1 MDSPVRT
8 SFRVIRR
15 SDLPSISCW
24 VGRGGFR
31 RRGLLAGVARRV
43 SAGIDGYREQERRRF
58 LPDPGKQWLAPR
70 TLSLWSSWR
79 HLWLPSWPGLAADRS
94 PRGCGCQQTVDV
106 TLKHPPLWNS
116 CAMCRTDMTQY
127 LLTSTEPF
135 ALSSML
141 AVREDVNSINHSS
154 VRKMRIP
161 FLIPAGEKCMLQ
173 QVREDGLNKTLHL
186 SLHISAPGLMYHHVH
201 SCWLLKSLTATWY
214 SALS

>member
-1 MDSPVRT
+1 MACGAMRRWSSGAGFAAASRDTRRFWARGRVLWTVRWG
-8 SFRVIRR
+8 RR
-15 SDLPSISCW
+15 SGSSGEATCHRFPVGWREGDLDVPVCLLESH
-24 VGRGGFR
+24 GGY
-31 RRGLLAGVARRV
+31 RRV
-43 SAGIDGYREQERRRF
+43 SRTGEEAL
-58 LPDPGKQWLAPR
+58 LPDPGKQWPAPR

-94 PRGCGCQQTVDV
+94 PRDCGCQQTVGF

-154 VRKMRIP
+154 VRKIRSP
-161 FLIPAGEKCMLQ
+161 FLIPAGEKCVSQ
-173 QVREDGLNKTLHL
+173 QLREDGLNKTLH
-186 SLHISAPGLMYHHVH
+186 Y
-201 SCWLLKSLTATWY
+201 
-214 SALS
+214 ALVS